1 MLPPLPPVIP
11 VRELRVVVGVGV
23 RRERFRKGRVGKAV
37 TEGEFV
43 EDKVE
48 VGVWESVTPNAV
60 VKVPRKDGA
69 EEKVRSLDGNV
80 EEVMEALGVP
90 VTLRVTLCVQVRL
103 QRGLDRLLE
112 TNEFLRTKKNELDR
126 SGL

>member
-48 VGVWESVTPNAV
+48 VGVGESVTPNTV
-60 VKVPRKDGA
+60 VKVPREDGA
-69 EEKVRSLDGNV
+69 EVKVGGLDGNV
-80 EEVMEALGVP
+80 EEVVEALDVP
-90 VTLRVTLCVQVRL
+90 VTLTPGEEEGEPRSTAVRKGEEVIVPPSPPFPPL
-103 QRGLDRLLE
+103 
-112 TNEFLRTKKNELDR
+112 TP
-126 SGL
+126 